1 MALAGKGPKA
11 NGGGNGQEQKQQG
24 EERVGLLGHGAARS
38 VSYDSM
44 ASVRV
49 CVVLFKFDIIVCV
62 GD

>member
-24 EERVGLLGHGAARS
+24 EGERVGLLGHGAARS

-49 CVVLFKFDIIVCV
+49 CCFVQV
-62 GD
+62 